1 MTGDSGFPLTPL
13 QRRHLFAR
21 LLSRWVV
28 EAVSLGYDVELCEVG
43 VLEQRVGLPAD
54 EHGKP
59 STTERSRF
67 IDRVHKPGSRHYD
80 RCAADPV
87 VWKLSR
93 HGGMERVTE
102 STDPAWVELG
112 ELWESYHPLCHN
124 GRRYG
129 DANHLSLR
137 GEDGMA

>member
-1 MTGDSGFPLTPL
+1 MLSDL
-13 QRRHLFAR
+13 QRRWLFAR

-28 EAVSLGYDVELCEVG
+28 EAVSLGYEVELCEAG
-43 VLEQRVGLPAD
+43 TLEQRIGLPAD

-59 STTERSRF
+59 ATTERSRF
-67 IDRVHKPGSRHYD
+67 IDRVHRPGSRHYD

-87 VWKLSR
+87 VWKR
-93 HGGMERVTE
+93 DATAGEWVRVT
-102 STDPAWVELG
+102 SSDDPAWVELG
-112 ELWESYHPLCHN
+112 ELWESYDPLCHN

-137 GEDGMA
+137 AEDGRA